1 MDCYHDARLVSFEQK
16 HMPGK
21 PSYYYP
27 RCRCRCR
34 RRRPRPT
41 SLCLPGAGMTM
52 TAAGL
57 DIFGPSGLLDPPP
70 SPSETGEMSQ
80 FPSLG

>member
-1 MDCYHDARLVSFEQK
+1 MDCYHDARLILLEQK
-16 HMPGK
+16 HMLRK
-21 PSYYYP
+21 QNYYYH
-27 RCRCRCR
+27 R
-34 RRRPRPT
+34 RRRSRPT
-41 SLCLPGAGMTM
+41 SLRSPGAGIAM

-70 SPSETGEMSQ
+70 SPLETGEMSQ